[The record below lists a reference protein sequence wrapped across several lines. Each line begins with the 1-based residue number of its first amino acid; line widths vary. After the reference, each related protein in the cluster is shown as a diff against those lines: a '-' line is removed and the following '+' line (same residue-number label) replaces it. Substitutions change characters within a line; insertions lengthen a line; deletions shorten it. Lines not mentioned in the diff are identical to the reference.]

1 MSEGKD
7 DSELSKDP
15 NVEDSSCE
23 AGHPNSQHQV
33 RARRGRINK
42 ADFPAT
48 KAQWDETSG
57 ASLTYTE
64 YKAKLGVEDKA
75 YKSNAS

>member
-1 MSEGKD
+1 LNVEIRTELDKNSQMSDGKD

-33 RARRGRINK
+33 RVRKGRISK
-42 ADFPAT
+42 ADLPPT
-48 KAQWDETSG
+48 KA
-57 ASLTYTE
+57 
-64 YKAKLGVEDKA
+64 
-75 YKSNAS
+75 